1 MDGADHPIHFRLEEN
16 HMSDFVDDVL
26 RMLKH
31 PPSPC
36 PSCPPT
42 VNVICPGCGRPPQQ
56 SAARCLPTELV
67 RNGGF
72 ELGGEFSIFKD
83 WEQQIAP
90 DMALDRIDVDSYEGT
105 RAAEFASVGAGPNV
119 ISKFAL
125 IRQTVTVTPGCFL
138 LLSFAANFR
147 AEGQGWDDLDV
158 AARVYYTDS
167 GGNRVNLINIE
178 IDYSQGQAVNSYTF
192 YQKVSDGPV
201 PLNVSAVT
209 VEFEAQV
216 TDITGTEWLLDGVS
230 LRAV

>member
-1 MDGADHPIHFRLEEN
+1 
-16 HMSDFVDDVL
+16 MSDLVDDIM
-26 RMLKH
+26 RILKH
-31 PPSPC
+31 PPKPG
-36 PSCPPT
+36 PSCRPV
-42 VNVICPGCGRPPQQ
+42 VNVVCPACGGAPPQV
-56 SAARCLPTELV
+56 SPRCAPTELL

-72 ELGGEFSIFKD
+72 ELGGQFTIFKD

-90 DMALDRIDVDSYEGT
+90 DMALDRIDEDSYEGT
-105 RAAEFASVGAGPNV
+105 RAAEFASVGAGQNV

-147 AEGQGWDDLDV
+147 TEGEGWDDLDV
-158 AARVYYTDS
+158 AARVYYTDP

-178 IDYSQGQAVNSYTF
+178 IDYSAGQAVNSYTF

-209 VEFEAQV
+209 VEFEAQI
-216 TDITGTEWLLDGVS
+216 TDITGTVWLLDGVS
-230 LRAV
+230 LRHV